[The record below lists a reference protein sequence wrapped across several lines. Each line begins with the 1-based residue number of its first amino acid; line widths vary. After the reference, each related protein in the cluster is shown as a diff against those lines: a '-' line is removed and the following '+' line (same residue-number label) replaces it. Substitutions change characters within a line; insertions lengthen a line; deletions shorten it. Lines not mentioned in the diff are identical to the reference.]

1 MSPELNC
8 IDVHH
13 HIVPPEYVKA
23 LADLGITES
32 AGIPFPDWNAE
43 KALDVMDRLGIQ
55 AAITS
60 ISYPGVYF
68 GDLAFA
74 RDLARRCNEI
84 SARLISDHSQRF
96 GAFAVLPLPDVKA
109 SLLELEY
116 ALDTLRLDGVT
127 LLSSIGKEYLG
138 DPSFDALHSEL
149 NRRRAVVFVHP
160 AVPPGSDVS
169 KLILPPSLI
178 EFTFD
183 TTRAAAS
190 LLFSGTLERYPDIR
204 FILSHAGGTVPYLAW
219 RISLGEWLPKIGEK
233 VPQGVITYIKRLY
246 YDTALST
253 NRYTLRSLQELI
265 DVSHMVF
272 GSDYPFLPE
281 PVVAAT
287 ISDFQSY
294 DGFTEQDRGVIEWGN
309 ALSLFPR
316 LRQNS
321 FNPDRDKTKYRG
333 RS

>member
-1 MSPELNC
+1 MTTGLGDMSPELNR
-8 IDVHH
+8 IDIHH

-23 LADLGITES
+23 LADIGVTES
-32 AGIPFPDWNAE
+32 AGIPFPDWSAE
-43 KALDVMDRLGIQ
+43 KSLDVMDRLGIE

-84 SARLISDHSQRF
+84 SARLTSDHSQRF

-160 AVPPGSDVS
+160 AVPPGSDVP

-183 TTRAAAS
+183 TTRAVAS

-204 FILSHAGGTVPYLAW
+204 FILSHGGGTVPYLAW
-219 RISLGEWLPKIGEK
+219 RISLGEWLPAIGEK

-253 NRYTLRSLQELI
+253 SRYALRSLQELI
-265 DVSHMVF
+265 DVSHILF

-281 PVVAAT
+281 PAVAAT
-287 ISDFQSY
+287 VADFRSY
-294 DGFTEQDRGVIEWGN
+294 GGFSGEDRGVIERDN

-316 LRQNS
+316 LRQA
-321 FNPDRDKTKYRG
+321 
-333 RS
+333 

>member
-138 DPSFDALHSEL
+138 DPLFDALYSEL

-160 AVPPGSDVS
+160 AVPPGNDVL

-190 LLFSGTLERYPDIR
+190 LLFNGTLERYPDIR

-219 RISLGEWLPKIGEK
+219 RISLGEWLPEISQR
-233 VPQGVITYIKRLY
+233 VPQGAITYIKRLY

-253 NRYTLRSLQELI
+253 SRYTLRSLQELI
-265 DVSHMVF
+265 DISHILF

-281 PVVAAT
+281 LAVAAT
-287 ISDFQSY
+287 ISDFRSY
-294 DGFTEQDRGVIEWGN
+294 DGFTEQDRGVIESVN

-316 LRQNS
+316 LGQN
-321 FNPDRDKTKYRG
+321 
-333 RS
+333 

>member
-1 MSPELNC
+1 
-8 IDVHH
+8 
-13 HIVPPEYVKA
+13 
-23 LADLGITES
+23 
-32 AGIPFPDWNAE
+32 
-43 KALDVMDRLGIQ
+43 
-55 AAITS
+55 
-60 ISYPGVYF
+60 VYF
-68 GDLAFA
+68 GDLASA

-96 GAFAVLPLPDVKA
+96 GAFAVLPLPDVEA

-160 AVPPGSDVS
+160 AVPPGSDVP

-253 NRYTLRSLQELI
+253 SRYTLRSLQALI
-265 DVSHMVF
+265 DISHIVF

-281 PVVAAT
+281 PIVAAT

-294 DGFTEQDRGVIEWGN
+294 DGFTEQDRRVIEWGN

-316 LRQNS
+316 LRPNLFDPYQ
-321 FNPDRDKTKYRG
+321 DKTKYKG
-333 RS
+333 MS